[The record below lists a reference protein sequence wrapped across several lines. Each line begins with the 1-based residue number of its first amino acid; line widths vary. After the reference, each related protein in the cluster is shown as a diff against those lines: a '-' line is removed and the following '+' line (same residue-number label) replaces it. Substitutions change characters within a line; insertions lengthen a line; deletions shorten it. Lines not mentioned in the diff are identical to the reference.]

1 VPGCREWAAALD
13 RHGTLN
19 AGMEKA
25 WECVHK
31 LFKLFDRKQT
41 GAARPSVPAPKP
53 AGLPGLQPV
62 AVEGCAPE
70 RRAQVWGRA
79 RGADMAWR
87 AAGMLDLDQLVDY
100 VAEVRKMDI
109 VPVDEVRRRR
119 MRRACVQSV
128 RAGDQQEPWQQQVVH
143 CGQVI
148 G

>member
-1 VPGCREWAAALD
+1 MAFRAS
-13 RHGTLN
+13 GT
-19 AGMEKA
+19 
-25 WECVHK
+25 
-31 LFKLFDRKQT
+31 
-41 GAARPSVPAPKP
+41 
-53 AGLPGLQPV
+53 
-62 AVEGCAPE
+62 
-70 RRAQVWGRA
+70 
-79 RGADMAWR
+79 
-87 AAGMLDLDQLVDY
+87 LDLDQLVDY

>member
-1 VPGCREWAAALD
+1 MC
-13 RHGTLN
+13 TMN

-41 GAARPSVPAPKP
+41 GAARPSVPAPRP

-62 AVEGCAPE
+62 SCGTQGCAKE
-70 RRAQVWGRA
+70 RDARRYGD
-79 RGADMAWR
+79 RGADMTLR
-87 AAGMLDLDQLVDY
+87 AAGTLDLDQLVDY

-128 RAGDQQEPWQQQVVH
+128 RAGDQQEPWRQQVVH